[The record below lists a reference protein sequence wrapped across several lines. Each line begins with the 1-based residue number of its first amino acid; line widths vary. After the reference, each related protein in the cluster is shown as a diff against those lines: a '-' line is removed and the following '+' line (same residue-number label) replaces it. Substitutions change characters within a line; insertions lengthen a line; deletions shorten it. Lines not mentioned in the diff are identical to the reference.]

1 MAIEFLLLYSKRQ
14 KEASK
19 DGVWHLL
26 KSDVQHTTCYRLL
39 CRTGQSRQFISIHFD
54 LLTAFY
60 FFFFPEKYFQL
71 QIPGIQGIGELQRAK
86 TLRLWPKVFRRGWSI
101 FTTSENGI
109 IFVLTD
115 T

>member
-60 FFFFPEKYFQL
+60 FFFFLK
-71 QIPGIQGIGELQRAK
+71 
-86 TLRLWPKVFRRGWSI
+86 SI
-101 FTTSENGI
+101 FSCKYLE
-109 IFVLTD
+109 FKA
-115 T
+115 